1 MARRYENA
9 ASTYGPSSLRSR
21 SDRLPDFRLQARS
34 RHLPKYLYR
43 VHSDESVTEYT
54 SADGFLSASDE
65 TIDLRGPE
73 FTKTLTDHLT
83 WGSKSPS
90 PFISTYANESHAIS
104 WAKLFLEKPGR
115 EHEEVQIMRINTQ
128 KIRGDSNERKPIISV
143 REVVIGMREKND
155 EVLPP
160 ERNDN
165 QIRDEYLFL
174 YQIPRAAIDNIQD
187 YTLDMLRRQPKKGES
202 SRRWR
207 GRAHQESLR
216 EPDSY
221 PDSGRGEQRNP
232 RHTPSVTEAPRGY
245 IHGDLPRNTDFYNT
259 RSPPPTERREPL
271 RSIRDSRES
280 NAWRPETENTIVRR
294 VGPPQDPFLASGET
308 RVDYS
313 HRGVNTYTPIS
324 GLGSNN
330 YTYTPRPQAQASPF
344 PSSSQSSQLYGH
356 NPQSAWHHNPAS
368 HQHHQNPNYALT
380 PGFGTQ
386 KLAPQAQA
394 TPNTGAI
401 SRTAPNPPISNPT
414 RGSRNQS
421 PGPTSRGIYM
431 TQSGKG
437 EGWVEHQQNLSLSS
451 SRPVKISR
459 LSRMF
464 NKLRRG
470 G

>member
-9 ASTYGPSSLRSR
+9 ASTYGPSSSRSR

-34 RHLPKYLYR
+34 RNLPKYLYR
-43 VHSDESVTEYT
+43 VHSDESITEYT

-65 TIDLRGPE
+65 TIDLRGSE
-73 FTKTLTDHLT
+73 FMRTLSDHLT

-104 WAKLFLEKPGR
+104 WAKLFLQKPGR
-115 EHEEVQIMRINTQ
+115 EHDEVQIMRINTQ

-143 REVVIGMREKND
+143 REVVIGMREKNV

-174 YQIPRAAIDNIQD
+174 YQIPRGAIDNIRD
-187 YTLDMLRRQPKKGES
+187 YSLDMLKPQPKKGES

-207 GRAHQESLR
+207 GQAHQESSR

-221 PDSGRGEQRNP
+221 PDRGRGGQGNS
-232 RHTPSVTEAPRGY
+232 RHTLSVTEAPRGY
-245 IHGDLPRNTDFYNT
+245 IHGDLPRNTDFHNT
-259 RSPPPTERREPL
+259 RSPPPTERREPR
-271 RSIRDSRES
+271 RSIRDSRVS
-280 NAWRPETENTIVRR
+280 DVWRPETESTIVRT
-294 VGPPQDPFLASGET
+294 VGPPQDPFITSGET

-313 HRGVNTYTPIS
+313 HRGVATPAP
-324 GLGSNN
+324 GPGPNN
-330 YTYTPRPQAQASPF
+330 YTYTPHPKAQVAPF
-344 PSSSQSSQLYGH
+344 PSSSQFNQPYGH
-356 NPQSAWHHNPAS
+356 NPQYWDHNPNGY
-368 HQHHQNPNYALT
+368 QHHQNPNYAPT

-386 KLAPQAQA
+386 NLTPQARA
-394 TPNTGAI
+394 TQNTAAI
-401 SRTAPNPPISNPT
+401 SRTAPNPRVSNPAKH
-414 RGSRNQS
+414 SRNQS

-431 TQSGKG
+431 TPAGKERG
-437 EGWVEHQQNLSLSS
+437 GVEHQQNQLLSS
-451 SRPVKISR
+451 SRPVKASR

-464 NKLRRG
+464 NKLRRSD
-470 G
+470 

>member
-9 ASTYGPSSLRSR
+9 ASTYGPSSSRSR

-34 RHLPKYLYR
+34 RNLPKYLYR
-43 VHSDESVTEYT
+43 VHSDESITEYT

-65 TIDLRGPE
+65 MIDLRGSE
-73 FTKTLTDHLT
+73 FTRALSDHLT

-90 PFISTYANESHAIS
+90 PFISTYANESHATS

-143 REVVIGMREKND
+143 REVVIGMRERNV

-165 QIRDEYLFL
+165 QIKDEYLFL
-174 YQIPRAAIDNIQD
+174 YQIPKGAIDNIRD
-187 YTLDMLRRQPKKGES
+187 YSLDMLKPQPKKGES
-202 SRRWR
+202 SRRRR
-207 GRAHQESLR
+207 GRAHQESSR

-221 PDSGRGEQRNP
+221 PGRGRGEQGNP

-245 IHGDLPRNTDFYNT
+245 IHGDLPRNTDFHNT

-271 RSIRDSRES
+271 RSIRDSRVS
-280 NAWRPETENTIVRR
+280 DPWRPETESTIVRR
-294 VGPPQDPFLASGET
+294 VGPPQDPFVTSGET

-313 HRGVNTYTPIS
+313 HRGVATPAP
-324 GLGSNN
+324 GPGPNN
-330 YTYTPRPQAQASPF
+330 YTNTPHPKAQVAPF
-344 PSSSQSSQLYGH
+344 PSY
-356 NPQSAWHHNPAS
+356 
-368 HQHHQNPNYALT
+368 QHHQNPNYAPT

-386 KLAPQAQA
+386 NLTHQARA
-394 TPNTGAI
+394 TQNTAAI
-401 SRTAPNPPISNPT
+401 SRIAPNPPISNPT
-414 RGSRNQS
+414 RESRNQS

-437 EGWVEHQQNLSLSS
+437 GGWVEHQQNLSLSS
-451 SRPVKISR
+451 SRPVKTSR

-470 G
+470 S